1 VQDNNENSTEDS
13 GLDDGLDPAM
23 PCRKSFIGE
32 DTIVIEDIYLFSQ
45 KKRGYFNLSYTSMHA
60 LS

>member
-45 KKRGYFNLSYTSMHA
+45 KKRGY
-60 LS
+60 

>member
-45 KKRGYFNLSYTSMHA
+45 KKEDINISCTSMHA